1 MEAIN
6 SFRELFF
13 EVWNQGVFGLNA
25 TDIIVGIIIF
35 LIFYILRRLFA
46 RFVIR
51 KLTKIVNR
59 TSNKIDNTVV
69 EVIEGPLKFLPIVL
83 GFFIATSYIEI
94 SIEVQNF
101 VDLVNRTLI
110 TIFIFWL
117 LHQLV
122 IPFSYIIKNFED
134 KLSKPLVNWTLK
146 GLEIIIIVLGIV
158 AVLELWGI
166 KVGPVIAGLGLFGVA
181 VALGAQDLFKNLIS
195 GIMILMEK
203 RFTIGDVIL
212 VSNEVEGVVEQIG
225 FRSTLVRRFDST
237 PVMIPNYKFAEQSV
251 TNYSRRHHRR
261 IRWLVGLEYKTSIDQ
276 LKNIRDK
283 ITKLVKDN
291 KDFAKNENSG
301 FFVRID
307 SFSDSSIDMLVQV
320 FTVTNDWSEFL
331 RIKEEL
337 AVSIIEIVESN
348 KAGFAAV
355 SLNISTQLLYYLL
368 FKQSWF
374 CNCII
379 EHVDTSA
386 IQSAIQTKPDLQ
398 LYH

>member
-6 SFRELFF
+6 RFKELFL
-13 EVWNQGVFGLNA
+13 EVWSQGVFGLNA
-25 TDIIVGIIIF
+25 SDIIVGIIIF
-35 LIFYILRRLFA
+35 LIFYVLRRLFA
-46 RFVIR
+46 RFVIS
-51 KLTKIVNR
+51 KLSKIVNN

-83 GFFIATSYIEI
+83 GFFIATSYIEL
-94 SIEVQNF
+94 SLEVQNF
-101 VDLVNRTLI
+101 VDLLNRTLI

-134 KLSKPLVNWTLK
+134 KISKPLVNWTLK

-261 IRWLVGLEYKTSIDQ
+261 IRWLIGFEYKTTIDQ
-276 LKNIRDK
+276 LKKIRDS
-283 ITKLVKDN
+283 ITKLIEDN
-291 KDFAKNENSG
+291 EDFAKNENSS
-301 FFVRID
+301 FFIRID
-307 SFSDSSIDMLVQV
+307 SFSDSSIDMLVQA

-337 AVSIIEIVESN
+337 AVSIKEIVETN
-348 KAGFAAV
+348 DAGFAFPSQ
-355 SLNISTQLLYYLL
+355 SLFVESYTNERPEI
-368 FKQSWF
+368 FNPKP
-374 CNCII
+374 
-379 EHVDTSA
+379 
-386 IQSAIQTKPDLQ
+386 TK
-398 LYH
+398 

>member
-59 TSNKIDNTVV
+59 TSNNIDNTVV

-94 SIEVQNF
+94 SLEVQNF
-101 VDLVNRTLI
+101 VDLLNRTLI

-134 KLSKPLVNWTLK
+134 KISKPLVNWTLK

-261 IRWLVGLEYKTSIDQ
+261 IRWLIGFEYRTSIEQ
-276 LKNIRDK
+276 LKRIRDS
-283 ITKLVKDN
+283 ITKLVEEN
-291 KDFAKNENSG
+291 EDFAKNENSS
-301 FFVRID
+301 FFIRID
-307 SFSDSSIDMLVQV
+307 SFSDSSIDMLVQA

-337 AVSIIEIVESN
+337 AVSIKEIVESN
-348 KAGFAAV
+348 DAGFAFPSQ
-355 SLNISTQLLYYLL
+355 SLYVESYPNERPEIFNPKTTQ
-368 FKQSWF
+368 
-374 CNCII
+374 
-379 EHVDTSA
+379 
-386 IQSAIQTKPDLQ
+386 
-398 LYH
+398 

>member
-6 SFRELFF
+6 SFKELFL

-25 TDIIVGIIIF
+25 SDIIVGIIIF
-35 LIFYILRRLFA
+35 LIFYVLRRLFA
-46 RFVIR
+46 RFVIN
-51 KLTKIVNR
+51 KLSKIVNK

-83 GFFIATSYIEI
+83 GFFIATSYIEL
-94 SIEVQNF
+94 SLEVQNF
-101 VDLVNRTLI
+101 VDLLNRTLI

-134 KLSKPLVNWTLK
+134 KISKPLVNWTLK

-261 IRWLVGLEYKTSIDQ
+261 IRWLIGFEYKTTIDQ
-276 LKNIRDK
+276 LKKIRDS
-283 ITKLVKDN
+283 ITKLIEDN
-291 KDFAKNENSG
+291 EDFAKNENSS
-301 FFVRID
+301 FFIRID
-307 SFSDSSIDMLVQV
+307 SFSDSSIDMLVQA

-337 AVSIIEIVESN
+337 AVSIKEIVESN
-348 KAGFAAV
+348 DAGFAFPSQ
-355 SLNISTQLLYYLL
+355 SLYVESYPNERPEIFNPKTTQ
-368 FKQSWF
+368 
-374 CNCII
+374 
-379 EHVDTSA
+379 
-386 IQSAIQTKPDLQ
+386 
-398 LYH
+398 

>member
-6 SFRELFF
+6 RFGELFL
-13 EVWNQGVFGLNA
+13 EVWQEGVFGLNA
-25 TDIIVGIIIF
+25 SEIIIGIVIF
-35 LIFYILRRLFA
+35 LIFYVLRRLFA
-46 RFVIR
+46 RFIISR
-51 KLTKIVNR
+51 LNKIVNK
-59 TSNKIDNTVV
+59 TSTKIDNTVV
-69 EVIEGPLKFLPIVL
+69 EVIEGPLKFLPVVL
-83 GFFIATSYIEI
+83 GFFIATSYINL

-101 VDLVNRTLI
+101 IDLLNRTLI
-110 TIFIFWL
+110 TVFIFWL

-122 IPFSYIIKNFED
+122 IPFSFIIRNFED
-134 KLSKPLVNWTLK
+134 KISKPLVNWTLK

-203 RFTIGDVIL
+203 RFTIGDVIS

-261 IRWLVGLEYKTSIDQ
+261 IRWLIGLEYKTSINQ
-276 LKNIRDK
+276 LKKIRDA
-283 ITKLVKDN
+283 ITQLIKDKN
-291 KDFAKNENSG
+291 DFAKNENSG

-307 SFSDSSIDMLVQV
+307 SFSDSSIDMLVQA

-331 RIKEEL
+331 KVKEQL
-337 AVSIIEIVESN
+337 AVSIIEIVEAN
-348 KAGFAAV
+348 NAGFAFPSQ
-355 SLNISTQLLYYLL
+355 SLYVESYPNEKSEI
-368 FKQSWF
+368 FNPK
-374 CNCII
+374 N
-379 EHVDTSA
+379 
-386 IQSAIQTKPDLQ
+386 TK
-398 LYH
+398 